1 MNVTFGNGQTNE
13 HIGGC
18 RVSFATEK
26 LQLCFRLLIRSKR
39 STNVLERFLL
49 GVEKGLLRIYDN
61 PVELI
66 IEDLFENIAEKV
78 IEEMFIIDPF
88 NETEEK

>member
-1 MNVTFGNGQTNE
+1 MDYENR
-13 HIGGC
+13 IG
-18 RVSFATEK
+18 RSLSIVH
-26 LQLCFRLLIRSKR
+26 FRLLIRSKR
-39 STNVLERFLL
+39 SANVFERFLL

-61 PVELI
+61 PIELI

-88 NETEEK
+88 NETEEE